1 MRSEVDIRCMFIGEY
16 SHSIDNKG
24 RIQIPVKLRQELGQG
39 AVVTRGIDKCLFLY
53 PRPAWLKLADKLS
66 KLPIGK
72 ASTRAF
78 ARMMLA
84 GAMDVEID
92 NQGRML
98 VPDYLRHYAGLK
110 KSVVVAGLYSRL
122 ELWDEASWNSYKRG
136 TEKTSTA
143 IAETLGD
150 LGV

>member
-1 MRSEVDIRCMFIGEY
+1 MFIGEY
-16 SHSIDNKG
+16 QHSIDNKG
-24 RIQIPVKLRQELGQG
+24 RLQVPAKLRRELGQG
-39 AVVTRGIDKCLFLY
+39 AVVTRGIDNCLFLY
-53 PRPAWLKLADKLS
+53 SKQAWLKLADKLS

-72 ASTRAF
+72 ASTRAL
-78 ARMMLA
+78 ARLMLA

-98 VPDYLRHYAGLK
+98 VPDYLRHYAKLK

-122 ELWDEASWNSYKRG
+122 EIWDQANWTQYKKG
-136 TEKTSTA
+136 TEKTSA
-143 IAETLGD
+143 SIAESLGD

>member
-1 MRSEVDIRCMFIGEY
+1 MFIGEY

-24 RIQIPVKLRQELGQG
+24 RIQIPVKLRRELGNG

-53 PRPAWLKLADKLS
+53 PRQAWLILADKLS
-66 KLPIGK
+66 KLPISK

-78 ARMMLA
+78 SRMMLA

-98 VPDYLRHYAGLK
+98 LPDYLRNYAGLK
-110 KSVVVAGLYSRL
+110 KTVVVAGLFSRL
-122 ELWDEASWNSYKRG
+122 ELWDDATWTKYKKG
-136 TEKTSTA
+136 TEKGNA
-143 IAETLGD
+143 DIAETLGD
-150 LGV
+150 LGI

>member
-1 MRSEVDIRCMFIGEY
+1 MFIGEY

-24 RIQIPVKLRQELGQG
+24 RIQIPVKLRRELGPG
-39 AVVTRGIDKCLFLY
+39 AVVTRGIDRCLFLY
-53 PRPAWLKLADKLS
+53 PRQAWIKLADKLS

-72 ASTRAF
+72 SSTRAF

-98 VPDYLRHYAGLK
+98 VPDYLRSYAGLK
-110 KSVVVAGLYSRL
+110 KSVIVAGLYSRL
-122 ELWDEASWNSYKRG
+122 ELWDQNSWSAYKKG
-136 TEKTSTA
+136 TEKTGAA